1 MSERSPKTSF
11 DFLKLLIK
19 GIITGIP
26 GIIKFS
32 IVSAVISFIVSNA
45 IHFYLMGWV
54 NDGWSLGNNPTIN
67 AMIFGDG
74 QATSSRVM
82 LFYFL
87 LNYAFWWLINTF
99 RTKGITQTIKL
110 IVTTPVWVT
119 SSLVKTGLSALPL
132 LLAGITASFIVGLSI
147 LTGPSSILMFATSL
161 TWLFAQD
168 QSLLV
173 LGLQFGFNDLRN
185 LIGEKHTQLPDKA
198 APVVAILGSSIG
210 FAYMTF
216 FTPNTRAMLAI
227 IALTI
232 AGSVYMIIQDR
243 KASVA
248 ALIVLIVIVTGFAYT
263 TQHVYGDDGGI
274 RENGGWSSVTGGGWL
289 RDQLIEAGYPAPWLE
304 P

>member
-1 MSERSPKTSF
+1 
-11 DFLKLLIK
+11 
-19 GIITGIP
+19 
-26 GIIKFS
+26 
-32 IVSAVISFIVSNA
+32 
-45 IHFYLMGWV
+45 MGWV

-99 RTKGITQTIKL
+99 RIKGITQTIKL

-232 AGSVYMIIQDR
+232 AGSVYMIIRDR

-248 ALIVLIVIVTGFAYT
+248 ALIVLIVLVTGFAYT

-274 RENGGWSSVTGGGWL
+274 CENGGWSSVTGGGWL